1 MSAPEEFDYS
11 LLDSFVAPQDI
22 IPIDYDLLKA
32 MTPPPWVK
40 QALCKSETAEHLETF
55 YPEPSSHGGNPLAV
69 ARKMC
74 LQCPVRYECL
84 EYGLDEQWGVWGG
97 HSASQ
102 RRKLSSMMK
111 KGSTLLEASQQID
124 ARSRDV
130 RG

>member
-1 MSAPEEFDYS
+1 VEQEYDYS
-11 LLDSFVAPQDI
+11 PLDNFVAPQDL

-32 MTPPPWVK
+32 MTPPVWAK
-40 QALCKSETAEHLETF
+40 RGLCHSETSEYVNVF
-55 YPEPSSHGGNPLAV
+55 YPDTDTHGGNPLAI

-74 LQCPVRYECL
+74 LQCPVRYDCL

-130 RG
+130 RK